1 MITTASAP
9 TFRLMADWE
18 RSKTCRVLWPYRKD
32 IWRKNAVPAQE
43 TMVSVVSAIHDLGT
57 EVTVYTKPDL
67 MNSTKS
73 RFPKGVKVK
82 TLDYND
88 IWIRDTGPTFV
99 MNDATKEVKGI
110 DWNFNAYGGIYKDF
124 ADDNNLARRLMCQM
138 QMGTVDG
145 TYLTAE
151 GGAFVTDGEGTV
163 ITTESVLLNPNRNPG
178 LTKEKVE
185 EVLKRL
191 FDVDTIIW
199 LKDGLYGDIDTDGHA
214 DNMVAF
220 VNPKEVLLAWSEDP
234 LDPQHFI
241 SVTAENTLLAHGLKV
256 HRVHCPL
263 PMFVQ
268 KEEMEDIEFTKDT
281 FRRGVGDTLPASYI
295 NYYRAKDGIVLP
307 LYGSLMTD
315 NSAVDTFK
323 RVFKG
328 KKIMTVNARELVLG
342 GGSIHCA
349 TN

>member
-1 MITTASAP
+1 MLTASAP

-18 RSKTCRVLWPYRKD
+18 RTNKCRVMWPYRKD
-32 IWRKNAVPAQE
+32 VWRKNAAPVQE
-43 TMVSVVSAIHDLGT
+43 TMISVVSAIHELGT

-67 MNSTKS
+67 YNATRG
-73 RFPKGVKVK
+73 RFPKDIAVNR
-82 TLDYND
+82 LEYND
-88 IWIRDTGPTFV
+88 IWVRDTGPTYV
-99 MNDATKEVKGI
+99 MNDIIKEVKGI

-138 QMGTVDG
+138 KMGTLDG
-145 TYLTAE
+145 TYITAE

-163 ITTESVLLNPNRNPG
+163 ITTESVILNPNRNPG
-178 LTKEKVE
+178 LTKEKAE
-185 EVLKRL
+185 EVMKRM
-191 FDVDTIIW
+191 FDVVTIIW
-199 LKDGLYGDIDTDGHA
+199 LKDGLYGDFDTDGHA

-220 VNPKEVLLAWSEDP
+220 VNPKEVLLAWSDDP

-256 HRVHCPL
+256 HRVHCPM

-268 KEEMEDIEFTKDT
+268 KEDMEGIEINKDT

-307 LYGSLMTD
+307 IYGSLMTD
-315 NSAVDTFK
+315 NEAVDTFK

-328 KKIMTVNARELVLG
+328 KRIISVDARELLLG